1 MRRGGNLLQTV
12 AGRYAVWSQLRFMSS
27 TPCQLQGS
35 RVGHYRPFSSEDEA
49 QLAAVLTTKPRHV
62 ARYVRQSMLH
72 SRRRITQFR
81 NSVTFLMIALQS
93 KLQKGEIA
101 PDDALALVES
111 LMRECVDL
119 RQGDMAHLLFRASI
133 RFRRYGMKIG
143 FQLVKHLFDSYRTDN
158 AKDLMKNMADELRGE
173 ESLKM
178 LAVVAY
184 QFAGEYDEARELLQ
198 EIPQERLVTSD
209 YTALIEAYG
218 MTSRYDEIMNLVR
231 QLFSTHKANQGYLD
245 LDAIL
250 STGLVAIRGD
260 NNGMEQLKEMA
271 LEHRVRL
278 SEKAIGAIMRSRLT
292 SAKSAAEVYN
302 LEEALR
308 HELAVQ
314 TLGMAAETAVIARCS
329 ELLSRSQKSGDDVML
344 RKVQHLESVVEECVV
359 NDTVDDIEPSYLLSL
374 IKGYGVLGRFEDMNR
389 CFTSLKNAG
398 VVRDHRL
405 YDEMLRWYAHAYNL
419 KEVIALKEEMQEKQ
433 IFHTAQTYQHVF
445 RVLDKY
451 YPRMVEKY
459 MNEMRNKGI
468 QIESFMYPT
477 LLRVFGE
484 LQDFHMVEQLYR
496 EIKSKVAMGN
506 TNVFSAAVVVQLLK
520 SYQNDME
527 RCNSII
533 HEAENYGLLANELVQ
548 AEIVQFYSVHNR
560 YDYLHALV
568 SRLPYKSPDMYRV
581 LLRDAAKRKDR
592 RTFNALLKEMQ
603 ENQVVINERI
613 FGVVVLA
620 LGYFND
626 LDGVKRYFHEALMN
640 NAVRTPL
647 FFALAASAFARLG
660 DTQAVDEC
668 WRDLVES
675 KVTITMP
682 VYNKFLDLYM
692 ANNNVEKVQQ
702 ILNTMMKLVPP
713 NPVTAT
719 TVVDM
724 LGKMGRLEEMESVLE
739 EMSRST
745 NAVPTQVTY
754 HQAMNAYA
762 KTGDVAKM
770 EAMRAKMKEEGFQE
784 NHVTFNILFEGY
796 GRAKRYEHIKELV
809 EERRSKQIPMEEFGY
824 MGLLNIYSRA
834 RMVEETSK
842 LVEEMVASG
851 VPFTSRML
859 SAVASSFSHIGDI
872 PRMEHYI
879 SLLLSHPECRHRD
892 VESIYLIYSKM
903 RDTVKLQELL
913 DTENLPKT
921 QFIYNV
927 CVAAF
932 ARSGEHTKVAS
943 LLTQMEEK
951 GFFLTRN
958 TSITL
963 SSLLLKAGK
972 LELAQTVLKWKGCA
986 PHRGEEEGDELAA
999 DESQLLRADN
1009 DVSSSSSSSSSLI
1022 PETTR
1027 DEAAAVVTVGGGGVT
1042 AS

>member
-1 MRRGGNLLQTV
+1 MRHVASLLGMG
-12 AGRYAVWSQLRFMSS
+12 AGRCSVWSQLRFMSF
-27 TPCQLQGS
+27 TLCQLQGTRS
-35 RVGHYRPFSSEDEA
+35 GHYRPFTLEDEA
-49 QLAAVLTTKPRHV
+49 QLVAVLTTKPRHV

-93 KLQKGEIA
+93 KLQKGEITPGDA
-101 PDDALALVES
+101 SALAES
-111 LMRECVDL
+111 LMRECVEL

-133 RFRRYGMKIG
+133 RFRRYGMTIG

-173 ESLKM
+173 DSLKM
-178 LAVVAY
+178 LAVLAY
-184 QFAGEYDEARELLQ
+184 QFAGQFKEAHTLLQ
-198 EIPQERLVTSD
+198 EIPQEQLKTAD

-218 MTSRYDEIMNLVR
+218 MTSRYDKIMKLVQHLIAMDAPR
-231 QLFSTHKANQGYLD
+231 RESLDVDAIFSTG
-245 LDAIL
+245 I
-250 STGLVAIRGD
+250 VAIRGD
-260 NNGMEQLKEMA
+260 VNEMENLKDMA
-271 LEHRVRL
+271 MKLQIKF
-278 SEKAIGAIMRSRLT
+278 SDQAIGAMMRSRLQ
-292 SAKSAAEVYN
+292 SARSVAEMY
-302 LEEALR
+302 EIEATLR
-308 HELAVQ
+308 EELAVE
-314 TLGMAAETAVIARCS
+314 TLGMAAETAVIAKCS
-329 ELLSRSQKSGDDVML
+329 EILLRSQKSGDDVML
-344 RKVQHLESVVEECVV
+344 QKVQHLESVLEECVQ
-359 NDTVDDIEPSYLLSL
+359 NDTVDEVEPSYLLSL
-374 IKGYGVLGRFEDMNR
+374 IKGYGALGRFEDMKR
-389 CFTSLKNAG
+389 CFTSFKDAG

-459 MNEMRNKGI
+459 VNEMRSKGI
-468 QIESFMYPT
+468 QIEAFMYPT

-484 LQDFHMVEQLYR
+484 LQDFNMVQQLYR
-496 EIKSKVAMGN
+496 EIKGKVAMGS

-520 SYQNDME
+520 TYQNDME
-527 RCNSII
+527 RCNCII
-533 HEAENYGLLANELVQ
+533 HEAENHGLLANEFVQ
-548 AEIVQFYSVHNR
+548 AEIVQFYSIHNR
-560 YDYLHALV
+560 YDHLHALV

-592 RTFNALLKEMQ
+592 RAFNALLREMH
-603 ENQVVINERI
+603 ENRIVINERM
-613 FGVVVLA
+613 FGVVVAA
-620 LGYFND
+620 LGRFND
-626 LDGVKRYFHEALMN
+626 LEGVKRYFHEALMN
-640 NAVRTPL
+640 DAIRTPL
-647 FFALAASAFARLG
+647 FFSIAASAFARLG
-660 DTQAVDEC
+660 DTQAVNEC
-668 WRDLVES
+668 WNDLVSS

-692 ANNNVEKVQQ
+692 ANNNVEKVQE

-713 NPVTAT
+713 NPITAT

-724 LGKMGRLEEMESVLE
+724 LGKMGRLDEMESVLE
-739 EMSRST
+739 EMSHST

-784 NHVTFNILFEGY
+784 NHITFNIIFEGY

-809 EERRSKQIPMEEFGY
+809 EERRSKQIPMEEFAY
-824 MGLLNIYSRA
+824 VGLLNIYSRA

-859 SAVASSFSHIGDI
+859 ATVATSFSYIGDI
-872 PRMEHYI
+872 PKMEYYI
-879 SLLLSHPECRHRD
+879 SLLLSHPDCRQRD
-892 VESIYLIYSKM
+892 VESVYLIYSKM
-903 RDTVKLQELL
+903 RDTVKLQQLL
-913 DTENLPKT
+913 DTEKLPKT
-921 QFIYNV
+921 QFVYNV
-927 CVAAF
+927 CVGAF

-951 GFFLTRN
+951 GFSLTRN
-958 TSITL
+958 TSVTL

-986 PHRGEEEGDELAA
+986 PHQGEEEGNDVAEDESVLTPLDKDIFPYDGLETADDKAALAA
-999 DESQLLRADN
+999 S
-1009 DVSSSSSSSSSLI
+1009 
-1022 PETTR
+1022 
-1027 DEAAAVVTVGGGGVT
+1027 VGGGGSV
-1042 AS
+1042 AAV